1 LNNALSAKEIAAA
14 INLEATNNSR
24 VTASTL
30 TVNGQTRLVLTSN
43 VTGQANGV
51 AGIDVSNLG
60 DANLQAQLGDGNRV
74 LTAGTNA
81 KVWVGAPGG
90 DPSNLMEQASNTF
103 NVVDGVS
110 MTFTKAQTGGVPV
123 TLSVARD
130 SSGTATNVQNFV
142 DQWNKMLSAI
152 GELTAHGDFT
162 KGTAG
167 GIYASD
173 AGIASLK
180 SRMES
185 LLRTSVGGTS
195 LAVYGITAQRDG
207 TLSLDKTRMDK
218 ALATNP
224 TGLDAIL
231 GKVGTPATGV
241 LGNLDTLVG
250 SWTKAGTGQL
260 AARKEANA
268 KLQSQL
274 VSRQAALETQ
284 YDNAYKRYLAQFTQL
299 QSLQSQMSG
308 TSSMFEA
315 MFSKSDS

>member
-1 LNNALSAKEIAAA
+1 
-14 INLEATNNSR
+14 
-24 VTASTL
+24 
-30 TVNGQTRLVLTSN
+30 
-43 VTGQANGV
+43 
-51 AGIDVSNLG
+51 
-60 DANLQAQLGDGNRV
+60 
-74 LTAGTNA
+74 
-81 KVWVGAPGG
+81 
-90 DPSNLMEQASNTF
+90 
-103 NVVDGVS
+103 VVDGVS
-110 MTFTKAQTGGVPV
+110 MTFTKAQSGGVPV

-130 SSGTATNVQNFV
+130 SSATATNVQNFV
-142 DQWNKMLSAI
+142 DQWNKMLSAV

-162 KGTAG
+162 KGTTG

-173 AGIASLK
+173 AGLASLK

-185 LLRTSVGGTS
+185 ILRTSVGGAS
-195 LAVYGITAQRDG
+195 LALYGITAQRDG
-207 TLSLDKTRMDK
+207 TLALDKTRLDK
-218 ALATNP
+218 TLASNP

-231 GKVGTPATGV
+231 GKVGSPSTGV
-241 LGNLDTLVG
+241 LGNLDTLLTG
-250 SWTKAGTGQL
+250 WTKAGTGQI

-274 VSRQAALETQ
+274 SARQAVLETQ